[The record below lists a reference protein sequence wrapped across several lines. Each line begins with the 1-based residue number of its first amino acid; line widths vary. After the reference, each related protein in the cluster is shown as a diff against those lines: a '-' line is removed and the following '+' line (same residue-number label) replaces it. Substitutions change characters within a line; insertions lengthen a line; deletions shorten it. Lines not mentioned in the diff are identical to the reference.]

1 MFDLIS
7 DLHKEVY
14 GFRPT
19 QDWWVD
25 WNNSSDSQKEKIW
38 DEYNRVNELQIVEA
52 TQREEKNLQDFKS
65 NIAKMMFDHNLTKL
79 DAVRWWIEAEG
90 LNETDLMYGSSYIN
104 YSHNLPYQN
113 DMNEIIDEA
122 CSDRVR
128 EIYAAEEAEYSALQY
143 S

>member
-19 QDWWVD
+19 QDWWAD
-25 WNNSSDSQKEKIW
+25 WNASSDSQKEKVW
-38 DEYNRVNELQIVEA
+38 DEYNRVNDLQIA
-52 TQREEKNLQDFKS
+52 DLTHSEETNLQAFKS
-65 NIAKMMFDHNLTKL
+65 NIAKMMLDYDLTKL

-90 LNETDLMYGSSYIN
+90 LNETDLRYGSSYIN
-104 YSHNLPYQN
+104 YRNSLPYQN
-113 DMNEIIDEA
+113 DMNEIMDEA
-122 CSDRVR
+122 CSDQLR
-128 EIYAAEEAEYSALQY
+128 ETQAAEEAEYSALQY